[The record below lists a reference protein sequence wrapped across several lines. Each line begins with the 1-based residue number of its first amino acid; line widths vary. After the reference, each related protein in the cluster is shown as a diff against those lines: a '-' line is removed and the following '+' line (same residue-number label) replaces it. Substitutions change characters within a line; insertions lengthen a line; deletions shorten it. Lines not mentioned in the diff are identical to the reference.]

1 MTKLQSKEDWI
12 QEQHDKAVKVHHANI
27 HRIEDLNKEIDK
39 KLWRI
44 NSIKVAESFLTNKK
58 CEWECKGEDYSE
70 ELSSLT
76 GWFEPRSVCAE
87 IFDEGIEVLR
97 KEAIEKA
104 IEIANL
110 QAEIDTH
117 TWDDSVK
124 IMHEETDKEKL
135 EADYD
140 KLIKAK
146 GNEVLKS
153 LRNKEEAA

>member
-1 MTKLQSKEDWI
+1 MI
-12 QEQHDKAVKVHHANI
+12 
-27 HRIEDLNKEIDK
+27 
-39 KLWRI
+39 
-44 NSIKVAESFLTNKK
+44 
-58 CEWECKGEDYSE
+58 
-70 ELSSLT
+70 
-76 GWFEPRSVCAE
+76 
-87 IFDEGIEVLR
+87 R
-97 KEAIEKA
+97 KEAIKKA
-104 IEIANL
+104 IEIAKL
-110 QAEIDTH
+110 QADIDSN

>member
-1 MTKLQSKEDWI
+1 MTKFQSKEDWV

-27 HRIEDLNKEIDK
+27 DRIEDLNKEIDK

-44 NSIKVAESFLTNKK
+44 NSIKVAESFLSNKK

-76 GWFEPRSVCAE
+76 GWFEPRSVCAGV
-87 IFDEGIEVLR
+87 FDEGIEVLR
-97 KEAIEKA
+97 REAIEKA
-104 IEIANL
+104 IEIAKL
-110 QAEIDTH
+110 QADIDTH

-140 KLIKAK
+140 KLIKTK

>member
-1 MTKLQSKEDWI
+1 MTKFQSKEDWI

-44 NSIKVAESFLTNKK
+44 NSLKVAESFLTNKK
-58 CEWECKGEDYSE
+58 CDWEFKGSNYSE
-70 ELSSLT
+70 ELAALT
-76 GWFEPRSVCAE
+76 GYFETNEVCAGV
-87 IFDEGIEVLR
+87 FDEGIEVLR
-97 KEAIEKA
+97 REAIEKA
-104 IEIANL
+104 IEIAKL
-110 QAEIDTH
+110 QADIDTH

>member
-44 NSIKVAESFLTNKK
+44 NSLKVAESFLTNKK
-58 CEWECKGEDYSE
+58 CDWEFKGSNYSE
-70 ELSSLT
+70 ELTALT
-76 GWFEPRSVCAE
+76 GYFETNEVCAGV
-87 IFDEGIEVLR
+87 FDEGIEVLR
-97 KEAIEKA
+97 REAIEKA
-104 IEIANL
+104 IEIAKL
-110 QAEIDTH
+110 QADIDTH

>member
-1 MTKLQSKEDWI
+1 MTKFQSKEDWI

-39 KLWRI
+39 KLWEI
-44 NSIKVAESFLTNKK
+44 NSLKVSQHYLVDKAQKWQYASV
-58 CEWECKGEDYSE
+58 DDSE
-70 ELSSLT
+70 YLEALT
-76 GWFEPRSVCAE
+76 GWFEPERACSEV
-87 IFDEGIEVLR
+87 FNDGIEVIR
-97 KEAIEKA
+97 QAAITKA
-104 IEIANL
+104 IEIAKL
-110 QAEIDTH
+110 QADIDSN